1 VTDDVA
7 KLLKRVRSA
16 SGRDQHLDRDIAR
29 CLNVVPDKRDDPPSY
44 TASVDACIGLIE
56 RAMPGWHWHVGY
68 GPKGVM
74 PYAFLSNGEIRCEAI
89 AATVPLALLT
99 ALLEAQ
105 ADKHPCKE

>member
-29 CLNVVPDKRDDPPSY
+29 CLKEARGKPDDPPPY

-56 RAMPGWHWHVGY
+56 RVTPGWHWHVGY

-99 ALLEAQ
+99 ALLEART
-105 ADKHPCKE
+105 DKHLRKE